1 MLQKA
6 VTLESII
13 EYRETKEANEIKQS
27 SIDNRVRKLH
37 SDLCERL
44 KDDNY
49 ELGHTYKIAKFSDFE
64 IYKLADWCARK
75 ANTPGK
81 AFVSIFEKKL
91 RSL

>member
-1 MLQKA
+1 MLTKA
-6 VTLESII
+6 VTTQSSI
-13 EYRETKEANEIKQS
+13 EYRETKEINQS

-37 SDLCERL
+37 SELCERL

-64 IYKLADWCARK
+64 IYKLADWCVRK
-75 ANTPGK
+75 AHTPGK